1 MKSLKNIASKFAKEE
16 DGAAMI
22 EYTVLLGLIA
32 AAVILMVIAV
42 GGWILQEWT
51 AFNGALPRG

>member
-32 AAVILMVIAV
+32 AAVIATVILV
-42 GGWILQEWT
+42 GTWVSGRWT
-51 AFNGALPRG
+51 TFQGQLPT